1 MTDAAVPVTQSAVEQ
16 FTEQYLTALGCTVEK
31 DGERWTVEVPSS
43 AETAVVPDSTTLY
56 RGYDEE
62 RAEEKTSLHPESAFV
77 QELLSEAVERA
88 PVGQVTV
95 PTNQTGI
102 ILPNWLTDSPVTVT
116 ETEFIPYYDRTAL
129 VTLFRVRIET
139 VSEYQQELLR
149 AVAVDARSGEILP
162 NLAETVLELK
172 MQSDVTIDSS
182 SMGEST
188 TLDQSELEERI
199 DTARSHLMQ
208 NIQPTIDDIHQ
219 QASRAADKELEEY
232 RRMRQQ
238 REQELEEELSS
249 LSARIDELS
258 SQIEHASKEHRV
270 QLLKE
275 RKQLREEHEE
285 IESTLFTL
293 QARRN
298 QGFPDQQREIRDR
311 HAIEV
316 TVTPVTMTYAK
327 REQGDIDI
335 HIKSDTTSHVL
346 TLGYSAG
353 VGVIQS
359 VQCKLCEQQLG
370 DDRILD
376 NCCKGPQCNRCT
388 MDSSLEY

>member
-1 MTDAAVPVTQSAVEQ
+1 MTDAALPVTQSAVEQ
-16 FTEQYLTALGCTVEK
+16 FTDQYLTALGCTVEK

-56 RGYDEE
+56 CGYDEE

-77 QELLSEAVERA
+77 QELLSEAAERT
-88 PVGQVTV
+88 PVGQVTI

-129 VTLFRVRIET
+129 VILFRVRIET

-149 AVAVDARSGEILP
+149 AVAVDTRSSEVLP
-162 NLAETVLELK
+162 NLAETVLKLK
-172 MQSDVTIDSS
+172 T
-182 SMGEST
+182 
-188 TLDQSELEERI
+188 QSELSVESGRRSESTIIDQTELKERI
-199 DTARSHLMQ
+199 DTARSHLVQ
-208 NIQPTIDDIHQ
+208 NIQPTVDDIHQ

-238 REQELEEELSS
+238 REEELEEKLSS

-258 SQIEHASKEHRV
+258 SQIERGLKEHRV
-270 QLLKE
+270 QLLKQ
-275 RKQLREEHEE
+275 RKQLREEYEE
-285 IESTLFTL
+285 IESTLSTL
-293 QARRN
+293 QTRRN
-298 QGFPDQQREIRDR
+298 QGFPDQQREIRNR

-316 TVTPVTMTYAK
+316 TVTPVTMTHVK

-335 HIKSDTTSHVL
+335 HIESNTTTRTL
-346 TLGYSAG
+346 TLGYGTG
-353 VGVIQS
+353 VGIMETVY
-359 VQCKLCEQQLG
+359 CELCGQQF
-370 DDRILD
+370 DNDRILD
-376 NCCKGPQCNRCT
+376 SWHSGPQCNRCSA
-388 MDSSLEY
+388 DKP